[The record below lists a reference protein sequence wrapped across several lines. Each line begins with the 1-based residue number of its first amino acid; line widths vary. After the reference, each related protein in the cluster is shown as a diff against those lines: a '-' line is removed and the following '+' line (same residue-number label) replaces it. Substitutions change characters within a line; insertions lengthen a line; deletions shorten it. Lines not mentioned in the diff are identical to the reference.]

1 MKNVKK
7 EINDLREE
15 IRILQQTVK
24 KLRTAMESFDLFQQ
38 DDEVGV
44 ALANVESGLDMVQY
58 KAITCCIDTP
68 TAKKVLQNF
77 KKSLK
82 NA

>member
-15 IRILQQTVK
+15 IRILRTTVTE
-24 KLRTAMESFDLFQQ
+24 LRKAMESWDLFQQ

-44 ALANVESGLDMVQY
+44 ALANVESGLDMVQC

>member
-1 MKNVKK
+1 MKNAKN

-15 IRILQQTVK
+15 VRILQQTVM
-24 KLRTAMESFDLFQQ
+24 KLREAMEFFELFQQ

-58 KAITCCIDTP
+58 KALTCCIDTP
-68 TAKKVLQNF
+68 TAKKVA
-77 KKSLK
+77 KTVGSH
-82 NA
+82 

>member
-44 ALANVESGLDMVQY
+44 ALANVEARLDIVQY
-58 KAITCCIDTP
+58 KALTNSIATP
-68 TAKKVLQNF
+68 TAKKVLEKFQ
-77 KKSLK
+77 KS
-82 NA
+82 

>member
-15 IRILQQTVK
+15 VRILQQTVM
-24 KLRTAMESFDLFQQ
+24 KLREAMEFFELFQQ

-44 ALANVESGLDMVQY
+44 ALANVESRLDMVQY
-58 KAITCCIDTP
+58 KALTCCIDTP
-68 TAKKVLQNF
+68 TAKK
-77 KKSLK
+77 SLK
-82 NA
+82 KLAKD